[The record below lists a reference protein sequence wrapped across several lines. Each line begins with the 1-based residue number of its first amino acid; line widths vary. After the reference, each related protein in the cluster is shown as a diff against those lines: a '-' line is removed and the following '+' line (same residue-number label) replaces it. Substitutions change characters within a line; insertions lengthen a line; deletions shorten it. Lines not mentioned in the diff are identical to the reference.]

1 MDHSCVEHI
10 YIYTHT
16 HKNHDA
22 LSLMER
28 QNKFEGVAFKRNYSD
43 VVGAVNLS
51 IQ

>member
-1 MDHSCVEHI
+1 MDHSSVE
-10 YIYTHT
+10 YIYTYTHA

-43 VVGAVNLS
+43 VVGAVILT